1 VDKNSSQNIKNVTKC
16 EISGFR
22 IGVVEVFGLLG
33 CYSALVG
40 SLPTFR
46 DQPIGS
52 IFKRGSTGC
61 PETSVNYQ
69 QALRKNQ
76 KSENLI
82 LRNVHTASDLDR

>member
-1 VDKNSSQNIKNVTKC
+1 M

-22 IGVVEVFGLLG
+22 IGAVEVFGLLD

-46 DQPIGS
+46 DQPIGP
-52 IFKRGSTGC
+52 IFKTGSTGC
-61 PETSVNYQ
+61 SETSVNYQ
-69 QALRKNQ
+69 QTLRKNR
-76 KSENLI
+76 KSEDLI